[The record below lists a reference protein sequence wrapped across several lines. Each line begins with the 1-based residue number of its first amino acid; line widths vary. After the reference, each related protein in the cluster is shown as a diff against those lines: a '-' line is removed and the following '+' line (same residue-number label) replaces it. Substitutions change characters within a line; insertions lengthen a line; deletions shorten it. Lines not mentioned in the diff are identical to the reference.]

1 VDIEEKTVMRFAA
14 LLNIVLLVTQVA
26 VTGAEE
32 SPLRLW
38 YDRPAG
44 NWVEAL
50 PIGNGNMGGMIF
62 GGVAEERIQF
72 NEDTFWSGKPMDRH
86 SPEAAANLEGIR
98 QLLFDGKQ
106 KEAEKLAMDKF
117 MARPLRQE
125 TYQTCGDLILTF
137 DLPEEAATED
147 YRRDLDLDAALATV
161 SFKHQG
167 VAYRRE
173 MFASYPAKLI
183 VIRLTA
189 DTPGKISFRASFTT
203 PHADSG
209 VSVIDPNTLALNAVA
224 TTHKRTEVECKL
236 RMEARAKIL
245 AEGGN
250 VVASGDALTVSSA
263 DTVTILLAAAT
274 NYVNWK
280 DISADPGNRCDA
292 RLKATA
298 RKGFAE
304 LLAGHQEDHRT
315 LFRRVTL
322 NLGATAAAELPT
334 DQRIK
339 RFATE
344 PDPSLAALYFQYGRY
359 LLVASSRPGS
369 QPANLQGNW
378 TAELFPPWDSK
389 WTINI
394 NTEMNYW
401 PAEVTGLSECAEP
414 LFSMVEDVAVTGRRT
429 AKMLYDAR
437 GWVAHH
443 NIDIWRGTEPIN
455 NSNHGIWPTG
465 GAWLATHLWEHY
477 LFTGDREFLAKR
489 AYPILK
495 QCVLFF
501 VDTLVED
508 PRSDGKWL
516 ICGPSNSPEQGGLV
530 MGPTMDHQ
538 IIRAVFKATIEA
550 SAVLDTD
557 AELRAELL
565 SLAGRIAPN
574 QIGRFGQ
581 LQEWLEDKDDP
592 KNQHRHLSH
601 LWGVFPGS
609 EICIVKTP
617 DLARAAGVSLDHRGM
632 GNVGWSLAWQVGLWA
647 RLGEAEKS
655 YAAYSALLSRNA
667 NPNLFDQCHSG
678 RALPFEIDANFGGPA
693 GLAEMLV
700 QSHVRN
706 EDCRLSDS
714 AGAPFEISLL
724 PALPAAWPEGRV
736 TGLRTR
742 GGFEVDISWKDGE
755 LKEAIVRSKLG
766 NGCRIRCK
774 TPVQL
779 TPDADAEPATG
790 AGGVVRKG
798 VLEFSTEAG
807 KSYRVEREQAA
818 GRHADP
824 TGGGGRQAV
833 RCFG

>member
-1 VDIEEKTVMRFAA
+1 MRSTT
-14 LLNIVLLVTQVA
+14 LLSIVLLLTQISVA
-26 VTGAEE
+26 RAEE
-32 SPLRLW
+32 GPLRLW

-44 NWVEAL
+44 SWVEAL
-50 PIGNGNMGGMIF
+50 PIGNGNMGGMVF
-62 GGVAEERIQF
+62 GGIDEERIQF
-72 NEDTFWSGKPMDRH
+72 NEDTFWSGKPMDRQ
-86 SPEAAANLEGIR
+86 SPEAAENLDRIR

-117 MARPLRQE
+117 MSRPLRQE
-125 TYQTCGDLILTF
+125 TYQTCGDLILKF
-137 DLPEEAATED
+137 DLPEEAATEN

-161 SFKHQG
+161 SFRHRG
-167 VAYRRE
+167 VTYRRE
-173 MFASYPAKLI
+173 MVASYPAGLI

-189 DTPGKISFRASFTT
+189 DTPSKISFAASYTT
-203 PHADSG
+203 PHADSRVTVMDG
-209 VSVIDPNTLALNAVA
+209 NTVVLNAGA
-224 TTHKRTEVECKL
+224 TTHKRTGVECKL
-236 RMEARAKIL
+236 RIEARAKVV
-245 AEGGN
+245 AEGGSVAATDGAL
-250 VVASGDALTVSSA
+250 VVSNADA
-263 DTVTILLAAAT
+263 VTILLAAAT

-280 DISADPGNRCDA
+280 DISADPGVRCA
-292 RLKATA
+292 KKLIAAAGTS
-298 RKGFAE
+298 FAE
-304 LLAGHQEDHRT
+304 LLAEHQEDHRD

-322 NLGATAAAELPT
+322 DLGATEAAKLPT

-339 RFATE
+339 QFATE

-359 LLVASSRPGS
+359 LLIASSRPGS

-378 TAELFPPWDSK
+378 TEELFPPWDSK

-401 PAEVTGLSECAEP
+401 PAEVTGLGPCAEP
-414 LFSMVEDVAVTGRRT
+414 LFAMVEDVAVAGQRT
-429 AKMLYDAR
+429 AKMLYGAR

-477 LFTGDREFLAKR
+477 LFTGDRQFLAKR

-495 QCVLFF
+495 QCALFF
-501 VDTLVED
+501 VDTLIED

-530 MGPTMDHQ
+530 MGPAMDHQ
-538 IIRAVFKATIEA
+538 IIRAVFGAVIEA
-550 SAVLDTD
+550 SAILETD
-557 AELRAELL
+557 VELRTELL
-565 SLAGRIAPN
+565 ALVDRIAPN
-574 QIGRFGQ
+574 QVGRFGQ

-592 KNQHRHLSH
+592 NNKHRHLSH
-601 LWGVFPGS
+601 LWGAFPGS
-609 EICIVKTP
+609 EICITKTP
-617 DLARAAGVSLDHRGM
+617 AFAKAAAVSLDRRGM

-667 NPNLFDQCHSG
+667 NPNLFDQCFSG
-678 RALPFEIDANFGGPA
+678 RPLPFEIDANFGGPA

-706 EDCRLSDS
+706 DHCRLSDP

-724 PALPAAWPEGRV
+724 PTLPVAWPEGRV

-742 GGFEVDISWKDGE
+742 GGFEVDISWKNGE
-755 LKEAIVRSKLG
+755 LDEAVIRSKLG

-774 TPVQL
+774 TPVKL
-779 TPDADAEPATG
+779 APDVDTTPGTG
-790 AGGVVRKG
+790 AGTVSEG
-798 VLEFSTEAG
+798 VLEFPTEAG
-807 KSYRVEREQAA
+807 KSYGLEGNQ
-818 GRHADP
+818 
-824 TGGGGRQAV
+824 
-833 RCFG
+833 

>member
-1 VDIEEKTVMRFAA
+1 MMRSTT
-14 LLNIVLLVTQVA
+14 LLSIVLLLPQASTA
-26 VTGAEE
+26 GAEE

-38 YDRPAG
+38 YDKPAG
-44 NWVEAL
+44 SWVEAL

-62 GGVAEERIQF
+62 GGVATERIQL
-72 NEDTFWSGKPMDRH
+72 NEDTFWSGKPMDRQ
-86 SPEAAANLEGIR
+86 SPEAAENLDRIR

-106 KEAEKLAMDKF
+106 KEAEMLAMDKF

-125 TYQTCGDLILTF
+125 TYQTCGDLILNF
-137 DLPEEAATED
+137 DLPEQAATD
-147 YRRDLDLDAALATV
+147 SYRRDLDLDAALATV
-161 SFKHQG
+161 SFKHRG
-167 VAYRRE
+167 TTYRRE
-173 MFASYPAKLI
+173 MFASYPARLI

-189 DTPGKISFRASFTT
+189 DTPGKISFSASFTT
-203 PHADSG
+203 PHADNK
-209 VSVIDPNTLALNAVA
+209 VSVIDSDTMVLNAGA
-224 TTHKRTEVECKL
+224 TTPERTGVECKL

-245 AEGGN
+245 AEGGS
-250 VVASGDALTVSSA
+250 VAATDDALVVKSA
-263 DTVTILLAAAT
+263 DVVTILLAAAT

-280 DISADPGNRCDA
+280 DVSADPGTRCDE
-292 RLKATA
+292 RLKAA
-298 RKGFAE
+298 AEKRFAD
-304 LLAGHQEDHRT
+304 LLAAHKKDHRA
-315 LFRRVTL
+315 LFRLVTL
-322 NLGATAAAELPT
+322 DLGSTAAAKLPT

-339 RFATE
+339 QFGQE
-344 PDPSLAALYFQYGRY
+344 PDPSLAALYFQFGRY
-359 LLVASSRPGS
+359 LLIASSRPGS

-401 PAEVTGLSECAEP
+401 PAEVTGLSQCAEP
-414 LFSMVEDVAVTGRRT
+414 LFAMVEDVAVAGRRT
-429 AKMLYDAR
+429 AKMLYGAR

-477 LFTGDREFLAKR
+477 LFTGDRQFLAER

-495 QCVLFF
+495 QSALFF

-530 MGPTMDHQ
+530 MGPAMDHQ
-538 IIRAVFKATIEA
+538 IIRAVFGAVIEA
-550 SAVLDTD
+550 SAILDTD
-557 AELRAELL
+557 AEFRAELL
-565 SLAGRIAPN
+565 ALTNRIAPN
-574 QIGRFGQ
+574 QIGHFGQ
-581 LQEWLEDKDDP
+581 LQEWLEDEDDP
-592 KNQHRHLSH
+592 NNKHRHLSH
-601 LWGVFPGS
+601 LWGVFPGN
-609 EICIVKTP
+609 EICLVKTP
-617 DLARAAGVSLDHRGM
+617 AFAKAAAVSLNHRGM

-647 RLGEAEKS
+647 RLGEAERS

-667 NPNLFDQCHSG
+667 NPNLFDQCFSG

-693 GLAEMLV
+693 GLVEMLV

-706 EDCRLSDS
+706 DDCRLSDPT
-714 AGAPFEISLL
+714 GAPFEISLL
-724 PALPAAWPEGRV
+724 PALPAGWPDGRV

-742 GGFEVDISWKDGE
+742 GGFEVDISWKNGE
-755 LKEAIVRSKLG
+755 LDQAVIRSRLG

-774 TPVQL
+774 TPVKR
-779 TPDADAEPATG
+779 TPGVDAAPATG
-790 AGGVVRKG
+790 TGAVSQG

-807 KSYRVEREQAA
+807 RSYRLE
-818 GRHADP
+818 
-824 TGGGGRQAV
+824 GG
-833 RCFG
+833 

>member
-1 VDIEEKTVMRFAA
+1 MRCITR
-14 LLNIVLLVTQVA
+14 LSIVLLLTQITVA
-26 VTGAEE
+26 WAEE
-32 SPLRLW
+32 DPWRLW

-44 NWVEAL
+44 TWVEAL
-50 PIGNGNMGGMIF
+50 PIGNGNMGGMLF
-62 GGVAEERIQF
+62 GGIATERIQF
-72 NEDTFWSGKPMDRH
+72 NEDTFWSGKPMDRQ
-86 SPEAAANLEGIR
+86 SPEAAENLGRIR

-125 TYQTCGDLILTF
+125 TYQTCGDLVLEF
-137 DLPEEAATED
+137 DLPADAQTEN

-161 SFKHQG
+161 SFEHRG
-167 VAYRRE
+167 VTYRRE
-173 MFASYPAKLI
+173 MFASYPARLM

-189 DTPGKISFRASFTT
+189 DTPGKISFAATFTT
-203 PHADSG
+203 PHADSRL
-209 VSVIDPNTLALNAVA
+209 SVMDGNTAVLNAGA
-224 TTHKRTEVECKL
+224 TRHKRTGVPCKL
-236 RMEARAKIL
+236 RMEARAKIV
-245 AEGGN
+245 AEGGS
-250 VVASGDALTVSSA
+250 VVATDDTLVVSNA
-263 DTVTILLAAAT
+263 DVVTILLAAAT

-280 DISADPGNRCDA
+280 DISADPGARCDE
-292 RLKATA
+292 RLKAA
-298 RKGFAE
+298 AGKSFAE
-304 LLAGHQEDHRT
+304 LLAEHQQDHRD
-315 LFRRVTL
+315 LFRRVSL
-322 NLGATAAAELPT
+322 DLGATAAAGLPT

-359 LLVASSRPGS
+359 LLIASSRPGS

-401 PAEVTGLSECAEP
+401 PAEVTGLSPCAEP
-414 LFSMVEDVAVTGRRT
+414 LFAMVEDVAVAGRRT
-429 AKMLYDAR
+429 ARMLYGAR

-477 LFTGDREFLAKR
+477 LFTGDREFLVNR

-495 QCVLFF
+495 QCALFF

-530 MGPTMDHQ
+530 MGPAMDHQ
-538 IIRAVFKATIEA
+538 IIRAVFKAVIEA
-550 SAVLDTD
+550 SAILDTD
-557 AELRAELL
+557 AEFRAELL
-565 SLAGRIAPN
+565 ALVDRIAPN

-592 KNQHRHLSH
+592 NNRHRHLSH
-601 LWGVFPGS
+601 LWGVFPGN

-617 DLARAAGVSLDHRGM
+617 TFAKAAAVSLNHRGM

-655 YAAYSALLSRNA
+655 CAAYRALLSRNA
-667 NPNLFDQCHSG
+667 NPNLFDQCFSG

-693 GLAEMLV
+693 GLAEMLI

-706 EDCRLSDS
+706 DDCPLSDPT
-714 AGAPFEISLL
+714 GAPFEIRLL

-742 GGFEVDISWKDGE
+742 GGFEADISWKNGE
-755 LKEAIVRSKLG
+755 LDHAVIRSKLG

-774 TPVQL
+774 TPMKL
-779 TPDADAEPATG
+779 AADVNTGPATG
-790 AGGVVRKG
+790 AETVSKG
-798 VLEFSTEAG
+798 ILEFSTVAG
-807 KSYRVEREQAA
+807 KSYRLE
-818 GRHADP
+818 
-824 TGGGGRQAV
+824 
-833 RCFG
+833 CN